1 MIHEMDNPMSAHA
14 TNQKGRPHYDVPTAV
29 TFLIAGL
36 GIGSVLTILLSSV
49 ASHAND
55 VRQRALASA
64 IRGTAVP

>member
-1 MIHEMDNPMSAHA
+1 MNAHA
-14 TNQKGRPHYDVPTAV
+14 TNQKGRHYDVPTAV

-49 ASHAND
+49 ASPAND